1 MSVAMKINEELNG
14 IELYFN
20 TKPQQ
25 SVLSELKSTG
35 FRWSNFKKCWYTKQS
50 EKAFQ
55 VANALTGSEEVAA
68 PAAVKENK
76 QTKSKRVTLSLWE
89 ATQWTEIKVDSKQ
102 DIKDIAKEVRS
113 HIKKRF
119 PQCKFS
125 VRVPYYGKLNADIKA
140 APYAKDSEYLKAI
153 QAYCNNLINAYQ
165 VCYDA
170 GDSYSDIPASYNF
183 YFFGVDVD
191 YDYTQTE
198 ATEEIKKEMSDFD
211 SKLEEFQQ
219 AEEERKHQEYLEW
232 KKQDEIKQAEIA
244 KREEEEKKAVENIY
258 NSIEVSELDE
268 NNQYFITGAEFA
280 DLNKNCTL
288 DKYKEEVMKGDYSLE
303 DVRVTKEIHFNNA
316 EALENFSN
324 MLMNDFDFLT
334 NTGGSFT
341 EDNRINSMTDF
352 DNMDEFERKTV
363 KWFLK
368 GVAIYFEGKLQ
379 FVVDAQ
385 GYSYARY
392 VGLTDSAQI
401 EKTVTVDQVVSG
413 EELEALKLESEKLAD
428 ISTQVI
434 EELDIMTTWE
444 KESWNEYKQGV
455 KDKLIRYEFKLT
467 KSVIQQ
473 LDIEAIKTAMYKLLT
488 EVDGI
493 QDQFER
499 AEIKQGEKVT
509 LFYISDWG
517 SIVTNR
523 ITFDSVENAKYAQYD
538 NAVKLTFKPE
548 KKRNLHYKHFY
559 STVLVYRGWHTLPT
573 SVLHEQEEAKGF
585 LVTRSKFHSCDNR
598 QYDEILNHFKQ
609 QEILPIVN
617 TYRPML

>member
-25 SVLSELKSTG
+25 NILSELKSNG

-55 VANALTGSEEVAA
+55 VANTLTGSEEVAA
-68 PAAVKENK
+68 PEVAKENK
-76 QTKSKRVTLSLWE
+76 QTKAKKVTMSLWE
-89 ATQWTEIKVDSKQ
+89 STQWTEIEVDSKQ
-102 DIKDIAKEVRS
+102 DIRDMAKEIRS
-113 HIKKRF
+113 HIRKRF

-125 VRVPYYGKLNADIKA
+125 VRVPYYKEINADIKA
-140 APYAKDSEYLKAI
+140 SPYAKDSEYLKAI
-153 QAYCNNLINAYQ
+153 QAYVNNLIYAYR

-170 GDSYSDIPASYNF
+170 GDAYSDIPASYNF
-183 YFFGVDVD
+183 YFSGLDVD

-198 ATEEIKKEMSDFD
+198 ATEEVKKDMVDFD
-211 SKLEEFQQ
+211 SKLEAAKQ
-219 AEEERKHQEYLEW
+219 AEEDRKHREYLEW
-232 KKQDEIKQAEIA
+232 SRKYDAEQAELA

-258 NSIEVSELDE
+258 NSIEISELDE
-268 NNQYFITGAEFA
+268 NNQYFITSAEFA

-288 DKYKEEVMKGDYSLE
+288 DKYKEEVLKGDYSLE

-352 DNMDEFERKTV
+352 YNMDEFERKTV

-368 GVAIYFEGKLQ
+368 GVAIYFEGNLQ

-392 VGLTDSAQI
+392 VGLTDNVQI
-401 EKTVTVDQVVSG
+401 EKTVTPDQVVSG
-413 EELEALKLESEKLAD
+413 EELETLKLQAETLAD

-434 EELDIMTTWE
+434 EELDIMATWE
-444 KESWNEYKQGV
+444 KESWNEYK
-455 KDKLIRYEFKLT
+455 KNMKEKLIRYEFKLT

-499 AEIKQGEKVT
+499 AEIQQGDKVT

-548 KKRNLHYKHFY
+548 KKRNLHYKYFY
-559 STVLVYRGWHTLPT
+559 STVLVYKGWHTLPT
-573 SVLHEQEEAKGF
+573 SVLHEQEETKGF
-585 LVTRSKFHSCDNR
+585 LVTKSKYHSCDNR
-598 QYDEILNHFKQ
+598 QYDEILNHFEQ

-617 TYRPML
+617 TYKPML

>member
-25 SVLSELKSTG
+25 NILSELKSNG

-55 VANALTGSEEVAA
+55 VANTLTGYEEVAA
-68 PAAVKENK
+68 PETTKEVK
-76 QTKSKRVTLSLWE
+76 QTKAKKVNMSLWE
-89 ATQWTEIKVDSKQ
+89 ATQWTEIEVNSKQ

-125 VRVPYYGKLNADIKA
+125 VRVPYYGKINAEIKS
-140 APYAKDSEYLKAI
+140 APYEENSEYIKAI
-153 QAYCNNLINAYQ
+153 QAYCDNLVNAYN

-170 GDSYSDIPASYNF
+170 GDAYSDIPARYNF
-183 YFFGVDVD
+183 YFFGFDTD
-191 YDYTQTE
+191 DYTQTE
-198 ATEEIKKEMSDFD
+198 ATEEVKKDMADFD
-211 SKLEEFQQ
+211 SKLEAAKQT
-219 AEEERKHQEYLEW
+219 EEDRKYQEYLEW
-232 KKQDEIKQAEIA
+232 KKQDEIKQAEYA

-258 NSIEVSELDE
+258 NSIEISELDE
-268 NNQYFITGAEFA
+268 NNQYFITGVEFA

-288 DKYKEEVMKGDYSLE
+288 NKYKEEVTKGDYSLE

-352 DNMDEFERKTV
+352 YNMDEFDRKTV

-368 GVAIYFEGKLQ
+368 GVAIYFEDKLQ

-392 VGLTDSAQI
+392 VGLTDNAQI
-401 EKTVTVDQVVSG
+401 EKTVIPDQVVSG
-413 EELEALKLESEKLAD
+413 EELETLKLQAETLAD

-434 EELDIMTTWE
+434 EELGIMETWE
-444 KESWNEYKQGV
+444 KESWNEYKNCM
-455 KDKLIRYEFKLT
+455 KEKLIRYEFKL
-467 KSVIQQ
+467 KKAVIQQ

-488 EVDGI
+488 EVDSI

-499 AEIKQGEKVT
+499 AEIQQGEKVT

-548 KKRNLHYKHFY
+548 KKRNLHYKYFY
-559 STVLVYRGWHTLPT
+559 STVLVYKGWHTLPT
-573 SVLHEQEEAKGF
+573 SVLHEQEETKGF
-585 LVTRSKFHSCDNR
+585 LVTRSKYHSCDNR

-617 TYRPML
+617 TYKPML